1 MAKGKKTGG
10 GTRLGK
16 PNKLT
21 MAAKEAFQYAFDGIG
36 GQDALAAWG
45 RDNQTEFYKLFARL
59 IPVQQDTTMHITK
72 SARDMSDDELAA
84 IAASP
89 ARKGDN

>member
-1 MAKGKKTGG
+1 MARGTKTGG
-10 GTRLGK
+10 GSRLGK

-36 GQDALAAWG
+36 GQDALAKWG

-59 IPVQQDTTMHITK
+59 IPVQQDMSLNITQ
-72 SARDMSDDELAA
+72 SADKLSDDQLAA
-84 IAASP
+84 IAAGKQP
-89 ARKGDN
+89 KE